1 MPSNPVR
8 LALALAATL
17 TAGAVIAQGNPIARQ
32 GNAQTQPGQG
42 VAVDGF
48 FRPTPDG
55 DPSLTKYRP
64 PGNAAPAAPQP
75 QVQAQMAAAP
85 AQVIAVPVRVPDSNP
100 ATAAAA
106 VSEQRWAEQQLDR
119 AEREAE
125 RDRQR
130 AASTL
135 PPVAPGAWDGTTDP
149 RNR

>member
-1 MPSNPVR
+1 MQSNPLR
-8 LALALAATL
+8 LAVALAATL
-17 TAGAVIAQGNPIARQ
+17 AATAVLAQGNPIAR
-32 GNAQTQPGQG
+32 GNAQAQAGQG
-42 VAVDGF
+42 VVMDGF

-64 PGNAAPAAPQP
+64 PASAAPAPAPAP
-75 QVQAQMAAAP
+75 MQAQAVAAP
-85 AQVIAVPVRVPDSNP
+85 AQVIAVPVRAADSNP
-100 ATAAAA
+100 VTAPAA

-119 AEREAE
+119 AERESE

>member
-1 MPSNPVR
+1 MSSNPVR

-17 TAGAVIAQGNPIARQ
+17 TASAVIAQGNPLARQ
-32 GNAQTQPGQG
+32 GNVQAQPVQG
-42 VAVDGF
+42 VAMDGF

-64 PGNAAPAAPQP
+64 PANAALIPAPMQAQPQP
-75 QVQAQMAAAP
+75 VAAP

-100 ATAAAA
+100 ATAPAA

-119 AEREAE
+119 AEQESE

-130 AASTL
+130 AASMP

>member
-1 MPSNPVR
+1 MLSNPVR

-17 TAGAVIAQGNPIARQ
+17 TAGAVVAQGNPIARQ
-32 GNAQTQPGQG
+32 GAGQQG
-42 VAVDGF
+42 VVMDGF

-64 PGNAAPAAPQP
+64 PAGQP
-75 QVQAQMAAAP
+75 QQVAAQQQVSVVP
-85 AQVIAVPVRVPDSNP
+85 AQVIPVPVRAADSNP
-100 ATAAAA
+100 VSAPAA

-119 AEREAE
+119 AESEAE

-130 AASTL
+130 AASMP